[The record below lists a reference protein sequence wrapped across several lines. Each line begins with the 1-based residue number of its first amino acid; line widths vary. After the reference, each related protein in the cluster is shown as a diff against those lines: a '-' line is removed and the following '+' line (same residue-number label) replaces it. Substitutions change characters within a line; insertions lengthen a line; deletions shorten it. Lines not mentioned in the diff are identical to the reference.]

1 MEPQPTSLYERLGG
15 IYNIATVVD
24 DFIDRIMVDDRLNAN
39 PRVDEAHHRVSPAG
53 FKYLV
58 TEQVGEASGGP
69 QGYTGRSMEDTHR
82 ELLITG
88 DEWDAFIDDLNQ
100 TLDKFE
106 VPQQE
111 RSELLAIIGSTREA
125 IVVGPAS

>member
-15 IYNIATVVD
+15 IYSIATVVD

-39 PRVDEAHHRVSPAG
+39 PRVNEAHHRVSPPG

-58 TEQVGEASGGP
+58 TEQLGEAGGGP
-69 QGYTGRSMEDTHR
+69 QRYSGRSMEDSHR
-82 ELLITG
+82 HLLITA

-100 TLDKFE
+100 SLDKFE
-106 VPQQE
+106 VPRQE
-111 RSELLAIIGSTREA
+111 RSEVLAIIESTRDA
-125 IVVGPAS
+125 IVVRPAS

>member
-1 MEPQPTSLYERLGG
+1 VGPQPISLYERLGG
-15 IYNIATVVD
+15 IYSIATVVD

-39 PRVDEAHHRVSPAG
+39 PRVDEAHHRVAPAG

-58 TEQVGEASGGP
+58 TEQLGEASGGP
-69 QGYTGRSMEDTHR
+69 QRYTGRSMEDTHR

-88 DEWDAFIDDLNQ
+88 DEWEAFIDDLNQ

-111 RSELLAIIGSTREA
+111 RSEVLAIIESTREA
-125 IVVGPAS
+125 IVVASPS

>member
-39 PRVDEAHHRVSPAG
+39 PRVNEAHHRVSPRG

-58 TEQVGEASGGP
+58 TEQLGEASGGP
-69 QGYTGRSMEDTHR
+69 PRYTGRSMEDSHPHLR
-82 ELLITG
+82 ITA

-111 RSELLAIIGSTREA
+111 RSEVLAIIESTRDA
-125 IVVGPAS
+125 IVVAPAS